1 MRLFDSDTWGEIWNT
16 LSKNRGR
23 TILTGFGVAWGI
35 ALLIIM
41 MASGKGLENG
51 ITRDMG
57 NRATN
62 SIALWSQTTSMPYK
76 GFQRGR
82 RFSLKNSDVDV
93 IQQRVPEVQIVCPR
107 NQLGGYRGSNNVIH
121 DDKTGAFTVYGDV
134 PEYFQIEPK
143 ILESGR
149 WLNQRDLDDTRK
161 VCVIGKRVQEM
172 LFEPKEEVV
181 GNSIQINGVYFTVI
195 GVYESNRQGGDAE
208 EDRQSIFIPFT
219 TFQRAFN
226 YGDRVGWFTFLV
238 DPEADS
244 DKIQTD
250 VKTVLAQQHTVH
262 PQDLRAFGS
271 WSMKDEFER
280 IQGLFA
286 GIRGLS
292 LFVSVFSLMAGAI
305 GVSNIMLVVVK
316 ERTKEIGVRRALGAT
331 PNQIIMQIISESLV
345 LTVLAG
351 LIGIIFGSWL
361 MTAIDLLIGTSIDT
375 FLHPTVRVE
384 VVLIAFGILVFF
396 GIVAGLLPARR
407 AVQVKPVEALRT
419 E

>member
-16 LSKNRGR
+16 LAKNRGR
-23 TILTGFGVAWGI
+23 TVLTGFGVAWGI

-41 MASGKGLENG
+41 MASGKGLQNG

-57 NRATN
+57 DRATN
-62 SIALWSQTTSMPYK
+62 SVYLWSQSTSMPYK

-82 RFSLKNSDVDV
+82 RFSLRNSDAAV
-93 IQQRVPEVQIVCPR
+93 IEHRVPDVKIVCPR
-107 NQLGGYRGSNNVIH
+107 NQLGGYQGTNNVIH
-121 DDKTGAFTVYGDV
+121 KDKTGAFTVYGDI
-134 PEYFQIEPK
+134 PEYWQIEPK
-143 ILESGR
+143 LLDSGR

-161 VCVIGKRVQEM
+161 VCVIGKRVEEM
-172 LFEPKEEVV
+172 LFEADEEVI
-181 GNSIQINGVYFTVI
+181 GNDLRINGVYFTVV

-226 YGDRVGWFTFLV
+226 YGDRVGWFSFLIEP
-238 DPEADS
+238 DADAT
-244 DKIQTD
+244 KIQSD
-250 VKTVLAQQHTVH
+250 IKSVLAQQHTVH
-262 PQDLRAFGS
+262 PEDLRAFGS
-271 WSMKDEFER
+271 WSMKEEFTR

-292 LFVSVFSLMAGAI
+292 LFVSIFSLMAGAI

-316 ERTKEIGVRRALGAT
+316 ERTKEIGIRRALGAT
-331 PNQIIMQIISESLV
+331 PAEIISQIISESLV
-345 LTVLAG
+345 LTILAG
-351 LIGIIFGSWL
+351 LIGIIFGTWL
-361 MTAIDLLIGTSIDT
+361 MTLVDWLVGTSVDT

-384 VVLIAFGILVFF
+384 VVLAAFGILVFF
-396 GIVAGLLPARR
+396 GIMAGLLPAKR
-407 AVQVKPVEALRT
+407 AVQVKPVDALRA